1 MIRVWRGLVVLA
13 MMMAAGAPAGA
24 QRSLPADPNFCDPAS
39 HPHDA
44 VAAAPYSHRV
54 MFEDE
59 HVRVLE
65 IRLPPGASE
74 PVHIHALPSV
84 IHGETG
90 GEGGAKFLYTEY
102 RWMNGEFIKIREN
115 EVEAS
120 AGTRA
125 VWSGPEGPHSITNIG
140 PVGVK
145 FTRVEIKPES
155 CAR

>member
-1 MIRVWRGLVVLA
+1 MIRLWRGLVVLA
-13 MMMAAGAPAGA
+13 VTAVAGASASA
-24 QRSLPADPNFCDPAS
+24 QQHLPPDPNFCDPVS

-84 IHGETG
+84 IYGETG

-115 EVEAS
+115 EVEPS

-125 VWSGPEGPHSITNIG
+125 VWSGPEGPHAITNIG